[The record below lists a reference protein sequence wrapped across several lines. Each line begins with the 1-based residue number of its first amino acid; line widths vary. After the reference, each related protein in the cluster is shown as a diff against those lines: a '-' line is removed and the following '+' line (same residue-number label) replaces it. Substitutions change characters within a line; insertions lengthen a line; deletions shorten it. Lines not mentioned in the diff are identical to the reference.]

1 MNKQE
6 SLILSD
12 EAINAIADEHLF
24 DESKP
29 IVYYT
34 SVRKAIAKAEAK
46 FLLEQLEKE
55 GRIKHEQ
62 GFFKVTEADK
72 KAEWSSNWE
81 HNSDYCWLCAALRE
95 VEGK

>member
-6 SLILSD
+6 YLLTD
-12 EAINAIADEHLF
+12 EAIYKRCEWRSIPTMQDVARIQLKH
-24 DESKP
+24 
-29 IVYYT
+29 T
-34 SVRKAIAKAEAK
+34 
-46 FLLEQLEKE
+46 LEQLEKE